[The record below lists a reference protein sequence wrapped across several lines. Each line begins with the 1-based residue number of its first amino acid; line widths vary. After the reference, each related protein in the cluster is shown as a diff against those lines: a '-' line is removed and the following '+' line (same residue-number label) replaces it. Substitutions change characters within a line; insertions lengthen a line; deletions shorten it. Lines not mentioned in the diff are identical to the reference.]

1 MKIRNILMVAST
13 LLLLVSCGSNSS
25 QSGTEQT
32 PVPKANTLIGAG
44 ATFPYPLYSKM
55 FDEYS
60 KQEGV
65 RVNYQSVGSG
75 AGIKQLQ
82 NKIVDFGASDAPMS
96 DEELKNSPAPIIHIP
111 TALGAVVITYN
122 LPDNPALKFTPEV
135 LSGVFLG
142 EIKKWNDPKIAQLNP
157 GVKLPATPISV
168 IHRSDG
174 SGTTFIFSDYLAK
187 VSRGW
192 ETAVGRGKS
201 LNWPTGLGA
210 KGNEGVSGFIKQTPG
225 SIGYV
230 ELAYAFQNK
239 MPMATLQNQSG
250 NFVAPTLTATSAAAN
265 TDDMP
270 ADLRVSITNTP
281 AADGYPLCSFT
292 YVLLYQEQ
300 AYNNRS
306 PEQAKRVVDLIDWM
320 LHDGQQFN
328 EALEYG
334 KLPERVEKKATD
346 ILKTVTYNNELLLK

>member
-135 LSGVFLG
+135 LSGVF
-142 EIKKWNDPKIAQLNP
+142 
-157 GVKLPATPISV
+157 
-168 IHRSDG
+168 
-174 SGTTFIFSDYLAK
+174 
-187 VSRGW
+187 W
-192 ETAVGRGKS
+192 ER
-201 LNWPTGLGA
+201 
-210 KGNEGVSGFIKQTPG
+210 
-225 SIGYV
+225 
-230 ELAYAFQNK
+230 
-239 MPMATLQNQSG
+239 
-250 NFVAPTLTATSAAAN
+250 
-265 TDDMP
+265 
-270 ADLRVSITNTP
+270 
-281 AADGYPLCSFT
+281 
-292 YVLLYQEQ
+292 
-300 AYNNRS
+300 
-306 PEQAKRVVDLIDWM
+306 
-320 LHDGQQFN
+320 
-328 EALEYG
+328 
-334 KLPERVEKKATD
+334 
-346 ILKTVTYNNELLLK
+346 